1 MGVSK
6 GWAWLLCIVILLG
19 CAPGTVAQETPP
31 PTAPPE
37 RGLWLDISMGPA
49 LIDWFNSNA
58 QPLDI
63 ARADRVQ
70 QAPILNGIT
79 AGRRL
84 LVFKSAAEAAE
95 MMPLWNDQV
104 DIIGYNIETGP
115 ASPQGEQADPIAGIR
130 VMRELADEYGV
141 GLAVGPDRFFALNYG
156 VEMAPYVDMF
166 VIQVQRIQT
175 EPETVRGY
183 VLPLAA
189 MLRQAHPD
197 IQISVQV
204 RTEGDMNQI
213 VDLVRSLGDSIDGVS
228 ILTSVG
234 TVDIAED
241 LVRKLH
247 AEFHVPETATPLA
260 VLAPGPRV
268 AEAAEETPL
277 PASPQPAQVVPTVP
291 ASPAAPASS
300 PTPVPNTPTEAA
312 TATAA
317 PAATI
322 GPSRPS
328 IEGEALAAL
337 PGAAGS
343 ATPELALALA
353 ADANPG
359 QAGVAAPDAGSSM
372 PWGLVILV
380 VLGSGVAAALAVGLA
395 RRRSPVS
402 QNHD

>member
-6 GWAWLLCIVILLG
+6 RWACLLCFVILLG

-31 PTAPPE
+31 PTALPE
-37 RGLWLDISMGPA
+37 RELWLDISMGPA
-49 LIDWFNSNA
+49 LIDWFNDNA

-84 LVFKSAAEAAE
+84 LVFKSAQEAAE
-95 MMPLWNDQV
+95 MMPLWKDQV
-104 DIIGYNIETGP
+104 DIIGYNIESGP
-115 ASPQGEQADPIAGIR
+115 VTPQGEQTDPIAGIR

-175 EPETVRGY
+175 EPDTVRAY

-189 MLRQAHPD
+189 MLREAHPD
-197 IQISVQV
+197 IHISVQV

-213 VDLVRSLGDSIDGVS
+213 VELVRSLGDSIDGVS

-234 TVDIAED
+234 TVDMAED

-247 AEFHVPETATPLA
+247 AEFHAPETATPLA
-260 VLAPGPRV
+260 GLAPGLRV
-268 AEAAEETPL
+268 AEAAEVTPSPATALAGLETSTPL
-277 PASPQPAQVVPTVP
+277 ASPTAPVFTPAPQ
-291 ASPAAPASS
+291 
-300 PTPVPNTPTEAA
+300 PTPAIEAA
-312 TATAA
+312 TPTASPTVA
-317 PAATI
+317 AEPAQ
-322 GPSRPS
+322 PSDQ
-328 IEGEALAAL
+328 GEAVAAL
-337 PGAAGS
+337 PAVVSS
-343 ATPELALALA
+343 ATPDHALALA
-353 ADANPG
+353 PG
-359 QAGVAAPDAGSSM
+359 STTDQAVAAPATDRSTPEWAMAVPVVVGG
-372 PWGLVILV
+372 GL
-380 VLGSGVAAALAVGLA
+380 AAALVVWLA
-395 RRRSPVS
+395 RQRSRVS
-402 QNHD
+402 RDHD